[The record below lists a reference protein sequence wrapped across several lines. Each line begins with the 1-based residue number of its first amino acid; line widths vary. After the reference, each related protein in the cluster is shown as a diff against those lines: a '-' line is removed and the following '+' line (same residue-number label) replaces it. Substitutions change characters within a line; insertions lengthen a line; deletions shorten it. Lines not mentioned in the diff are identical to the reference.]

1 MRYILETRNNSS
13 ENKTMRRIKKSKKL
27 DTVCYDI
34 RGPVHREARR
44 LEEDGYKILKL
55 NLGNP
60 APFGFDAPEEI
71 VRDMIHNVPISQG
84 YSDSRGLFSARKA
97 VMHYCQQKE
106 IADVEIDDIY
116 LGNGV
121 SELIVMSMQ
130 ALLDDAEEILIPA
143 PDYPLWTA
151 AVSLSGGK
159 PVHYLCDESS
169 GWYPDIEDI
178 KSKITDKTRGIVLI
192 NPNNPTG
199 AVYPKEILE
208 SVIELARA
216 HDLIIFS
223 DEIYDKILYDDAV
236 HHSTAALADD
246 ILFITF
252 NGLSKSYRVAGFR
265 AGWMVISGAKKRAT
279 DYIEGIELLASMR
292 LCSNVPGQHAIQTAL
307 GGYQSINELIVPGG
321 RLYEQR
327 NLAHDLLT
335 SIPGISCV
343 KPDGAMYLFPKVDQQ
358 RFNIKD
364 DEKMVLDLLKQEQIL
379 IVHGSAFNWPNTDH
393 FRIVFLPHIDELT
406 QAMQSIETFFSSYK
420 Q

>member
-1 MRYILETRNNSS
+1 M
-13 ENKTMRRIKKSKKL
+13 KTLKKSHKL
-27 DTVCYDI
+27 DSVCYDI

-44 LEEDGYKILKL
+44 LEEEGHKILKL
-55 NLGNP
+55 NIGNP

-71 VRDMIHNVPISQG
+71 VQDMIHNVPESQG
-84 YSDSRGLFSARKA
+84 YSDSRGLFSGRKA
-97 VMHYCQQKE
+97 VMQYCQQKG
-106 IADVEIDDIY
+106 IADVDIDDVY
-116 LGNGV
+116 LGNGA

-130 ALLDDAEEILIPA
+130 ALINNADEVLIPA

-151 AVSLSGGK
+151 AVTLSGGN

-169 GWYPDIEDI
+169 DWYPDIEDI
-178 KSKITDKTRGIVLI
+178 RSKINEHTRGIVII

-199 AVYPKEILE
+199 AVYPEEILQ
-208 SVIELARA
+208 SIVDLARE

-223 DEIYDKILYDDAV
+223 DEIYDKILYDEAEHV
-236 HHSTAALADD
+236 STASLADD
-246 ILFITF
+246 IFCITY
-252 NGLSKSYRVAGFR
+252 NGLSKAYRVAGFR
-265 AGWMVISGAKKRAT
+265 AGWMVISGDKTHAT

-335 SIPGISCV
+335 AIPGISCV
-343 KPDGAMYLFPKVDQQ
+343 KPKGAMYLFAKLDQKK
-358 RFNIKD
+358 FNISN
-364 DEKMVLDLLKQEQIL
+364 DERMVLELLTQEKIL
-379 IVHGSAFNWPNTDH
+379 IVHGSAFNWPDTDH
-393 FRIVFLPHIDELT
+393 FRVVFLPHVDQLT
-406 QAMQSIETFFSSYK
+406 KAMHSIEKFFSNYH